1 MEGVIQLSDSI
12 SGSHTHITHI
22 YEYTG
27 KKGLTFCDLFYQSEL
42 FWQKIL
48 DTFINKMKT

>member
-27 KKGLTFCDLFYQSEL
+27 KKALNIRFFIV
-42 FWQKIL
+42 IL
-48 DTFINKMKT
+48 IGS